1 MAGNES
7 QSKPYEDCMTF
18 AMIFNVRRKIR
29 LLTVPSPHDKIFIRQ
44 PPSSSGPGRG
54 PLKAKTGI
62 RIPLGALLI
71 ESYRPSHTI
80 EVQAAKQGFEFPWG
94 HFDFIPSSLPHHRGA
109 GGKTGIRIP
118 LGALLIES
126 HRHSHTIEVQAA
138 KQRIHKWCF

>member
-1 MAGNES
+1 
-7 QSKPYEDCMTF
+7 
-18 AMIFNVRRKIR
+18 MIFNVRRKIR

-80 EVQAAKQGFEFPWG
+80 EVQAAKQ
-94 HFDFIPSSLPHHRGA
+94 
-109 GGKTGIRIP
+109 
-118 LGALLIES
+118 
-126 HRHSHTIEVQAA
+126 
-138 KQRIHKWCF
+138 RIHKWVLLMDANVG